1 MRVRR
6 HVPHADGERIPYPV
20 EVRADADGINAG
32 NTGHIVDVV
41 QNMLQGRPEI
51 GVFRSVG
58 GPPGLRRFAI
68 PGFAA
73 FPKVGLESL
82 RGLFAAPPGGLA
94 EEGGADV
101 DHDDAAFIA
110 DCPEQIV
117 VRVAQEARD
126 EMARA
131 GVGGNDRNRGEL
143 EDLLGRLVRY
153 VGKIQHD
160 AGVVQRRNQG
170 LSEGR

>member
-1 MRVRR
+1 MAAAAIRGLPRPRTPVEDLTSALASGVGIHHTPYPQQISRQYPLDFFLAVAPGEEPRDQMGVRR

-58 GPPGLRRFAI
+58 VPPGLRRFAI

-73 FPKVGLESL
+73 FP
-82 RGLFAAPPGGLA
+82 
-94 EEGGADV
+94 
-101 DHDDAAFIA
+101 
-110 DCPEQIV
+110 
-117 VRVAQEARD
+117 
-126 EMARA
+126 
-131 GVGGNDRNRGEL
+131 
-143 EDLLGRLVRY
+143 
-153 VGKIQHD
+153 
-160 AGVVQRRNQG
+160 
-170 LSEGR
+170 

>member
-1 MRVRR
+1 MAAAAIRGLPRPRMPIEDLTLALASGVGIHHTPYPQQISRQYPLDFFLAVAPGEEPRDQMGVRR

-20 EVRADADGINAG
+20 EVRADADGFNAG

-73 FPKVGLESL
+73 FP
-82 RGLFAAPPGGLA
+82 
-94 EEGGADV
+94 
-101 DHDDAAFIA
+101 
-110 DCPEQIV
+110 
-117 VRVAQEARD
+117 
-126 EMARA
+126 
-131 GVGGNDRNRGEL
+131 
-143 EDLLGRLVRY
+143 
-153 VGKIQHD
+153 
-160 AGVVQRRNQG
+160 
-170 LSEGR
+170 